1 MKSFATL
8 VTTIIIAFWVI
19 AIAIISVQNATPVSL
34 KFLSFQSIQIPMG
47 LLLAF
52 CAGAG
57 MIGMAVIQPLW
68 SLAGGEK
75 RDSTQQEDTE
85 FFVDED
91 F

>member
-8 VTTIIIAFWVI
+8 VTTIVIAVWVV
-19 AIAIISVQNATPVSL
+19 AIAILSVQNATPVSL
-34 KFLSFQSIQIPMG
+34 RFITFQSIQLPVG

-52 CAGAG
+52 CAGVG
-57 MIGMAVIQPLW
+57 MIGMALIQPLW
-68 SLAGGEK
+68 GIADSGE
-75 RDSTQQEDTE
+75 RGSTRENDTE